1 VEITPVVGQVET
13 AKRRLVQ
20 ADFDR
25 FAALS
30 GDDNPIHVDPEFA
43 ARTRFGRTVA
53 HGMLL
58 YGLVSAVLSTR
69 LPGPGSVLLE
79 QELVFPNA
87 TCVGEE
93 VTVEVRV
100 TSVDLTRGLADLATR
115 IVRADGSL
123 GLEGRALAALPAGG
137 WPAGA
142 WPPEGDWIRAPAG
155 PPEYEPA
162 QLKGLAPG
170 QRASAS
176 RAFQTSDLA
185 AYAGLTGDASP
196 LGQEAADA
204 RRWGLAGPIVPGCL
218 LGGLFS
224 WLLGTRLPGRGTNY
238 LKQSL
243 AFPAPAYVGQELEAR
258 VEIVRIRPEKQLVN
272 LDTLCTDASG
282 QAVCRGKAL
291 VLVSEL
297 SQPIDGLVTDKK
309 GGDAKR

>member
-1 VEITPVVGQVET
+1 VHVERVPAVGQVATE
-13 AKRRLVQ
+13 KRRLVQ

-30 GDDNPIHVDPEFA
+30 GDDNPIHVDPHFA

-53 HGMLL
+53 HGMYL

-69 LPGPGSVLLE
+69 LPGPGCLLLE

-93 VTVEVRV
+93 ITVEVQAAA
-100 TSVDLTRGLADLATR
+100 VDAVRGLADLATR

-123 GLEGRALAALPAGG
+123 GLEGRALAALPTGG
-137 WPAGA
+137 WPVNA
-142 WPPEGDWIRAPAG
+142 WPPESEWTRTPAVHDR
-155 PPEYEPA
+155 YEPA

-170 QRASAS
+170 QRATAS
-176 RAFQTSDLA
+176 RAFQAGDLA
-185 AYAGLTGDASP
+185 AYAGLTGDGP
-196 LGQEAADA
+196 PPGQEASDA
-204 RRWGLAGPIVPGCL
+204 RRWGLVGPIVPACL

-243 AFPAPAYVGQELEAR
+243 AFPAPAYLGRELEAC

-272 LDTLCTDASG
+272 LETRCTDASG
-282 QAVCRGKAL
+282 RAVCRGGAL
-291 VLVSEL
+291 VLVSDVAGPL
-297 SQPIDGLVTDKK
+297 DGPGHL
-309 GGDAKR
+309 RERR